1 MPNLRDDY
9 TTEIDPA
16 RAAMIPAI
24 QRAARDEAE
33 EGHQTLNR
41 TYAEGV
47 DDILTWLGGE
57 ASHDVIGSRRIR
69 EAAKGV
75 PR

>member
-1 MPNLRDDY
+1 MPELRDEY

-33 EGHQTLNR
+33 EGHQLLNR
-41 TYAEGV
+41 TYAEGI
-47 DDILTWLGGE
+47 DDILSWLGGE
-57 ASHDVIGSRRIR
+57 ASHDIIGSRRIR
-69 EAAKGV
+69 EAAKGEV
-75 PR
+75 H